1 MKVLLFYAREFWF
14 KTHVKVLAEAP
25 DDFREG
31 QVRDA
36 VVAFLHADP
45 RDALDA
51 GGVETKVVKNVKW
64 LAGKFSSRAAALH
77 YFSHLGSEMAP
88 AELARRIVD
97 GARARLEASGFHV
110 EVTPFGHFCE
120 WRLAVA
126 GESLAKVFKDF

>member
-1 MKVLLFYAREFWF
+1 MRLLLFYAREFWF
-14 KTHVKVLAEAP
+14 KTHAKVLADAP

-31 QVRDA
+31 QVQDA

-45 RDALDA
+45 RDELDA
-51 GGVETKVVKNVKW
+51 GGVETKLVKNVKW
-64 LAGKFSSRAAALH
+64 LAGKFESRAAALH

-88 AELARRIVD
+88 AELARQIVE
-97 GARARLEASGFHV
+97 GARARLLAAGFRV

-126 GESLAKVFKDF
+126 GESLAKVFKEF